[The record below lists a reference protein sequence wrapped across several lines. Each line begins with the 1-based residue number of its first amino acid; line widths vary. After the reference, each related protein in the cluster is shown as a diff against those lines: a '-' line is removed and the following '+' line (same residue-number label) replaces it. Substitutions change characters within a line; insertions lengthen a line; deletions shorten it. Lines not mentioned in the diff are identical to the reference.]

1 MTTTV
6 VPLGTASAI
15 PAHGRHLSACA
26 LERKGR
32 VWLFDCGEGTQYQ
45 FARAG
50 LKRSRIDGI
59 FISHFH
65 GDHLYGLMGLISTM
79 ALLHREER
87 LAIVA
92 PRGIRSIM
100 ETLPGVEP
108 DLLPFDIDFVELDE
122 GFGQATVFEDA
133 EFTVTARPL
142 EHRTFAMGF
151 RFEERLRPGHLHP
164 EQARAL
170 GVTDYVDFRRLKD
183 GRPVT
188 LDDGTT
194 VEPEQVLGPERPG
207 IAFAYVPDTRPCE
220 GGRLLARGAD
230 LLYHEATFGEEL
242 QQRAIETGHSTAR
255 EAATVARDAEA
266 ERLLIGHFS
275 ARYDDPKVLAEQAR
289 AVFSNTD
296 VAQELNRYALDP
308 REKWAALGVEEM
320 EKE

>member
-1 MTTTV
+1 MTTTI

-45 FARAG
+45 FLRAG

-79 ALLHREER
+79 ALLRREEPMT
-87 LAIVA
+87 IVA
-92 PRGIRSIM
+92 PRGLPSIM
-100 ETLPGVEP
+100 AAMPGVEP

-122 GFGQATVFEDA
+122 GFGRATVFEDD

-142 EHRTFAMGF
+142 EHRAFAMGV
-151 RFEERLRPGHLHP
+151 RFEERSRPGHLHP
-164 EQARAL
+164 ERARAL
-170 GVTDYVDFRRLKD
+170 GVTDYADFRQLKE

-188 LDDGTT
+188 LEDGTT

-220 GGRLLARGAD
+220 GGRLLARNAD

-255 EAATVARDAEA
+255 EAAEVARDADVKQ
-266 ERLLIGHFS
+266 LLIGHFS
-275 ARYDDPKVLAEQAR
+275 ARYEDPAPLVKEAY
-289 AVFSNTD
+289 AVFPD
-296 VAQELNRYALDP
+296 VEAAVELNRYELDP
-308 REKWAALGVEEM
+308 RTKWEALEEKTA
-320 EKE
+320 

>member
-1 MTTTV
+1 MTTTI

-45 FARAG
+45 LLRAG

-79 ALLHREER
+79 ALLRRKEPMT
-87 LAIVA
+87 IVA
-92 PRGIRSIM
+92 PRGIQSILEAM
-100 ETLPGVEP
+100 PGAEP
-108 DLLPFDIDFVELDE
+108 DLLPFAIDFVELDE
-122 GFGQATVFEDA
+122 GFGQSVVFEDD
-133 EFTVTARPL
+133 EFVVTARPL
-142 EHRTFAMGF
+142 EHRAFAMGF
-151 RFEERLRPGHLHP
+151 RFEERARPGHLHP

-170 GVTDYVDFRRLKD
+170 GVTDYADFRRLKD
-183 GRPVT
+183 GQPVV

-230 LLYHEATFGEEL
+230 LLYHEATFGEDL
-242 QQRAIETGHSTAR
+242 HQRAIETGHSTAR
-255 EAATVARDAEA
+255 EAAEVALDADA
-266 ERLLIGHFS
+266 KRLLLGHFS
-275 ARYDDPKVLAEQAR
+275 ARYDDPAPLVDEAR
-289 AVFSNTD
+289 AVFPD
-296 VAQELNRYALDP
+296 ADAAIELNRYALDP
-308 REKWAALGVEEM
+308 REKWAALEE
-320 EKE
+320 ETA